1 MRRNR
6 KVLST
11 HQKKRQKTETV
22 KEVDQMLIYQRFQ
35 SSHYKYV
42 QRNKGNHGY
51 DRRSRDDVTMSNQI
65 EDISKENLQKERSK
79 WKFCIEKYNNKMET
93 HQRDSTVD
101 VTGRRKIHRILK
113 IE

>member
-42 QRNKGNHGY
+42 QRTHSLRIHPVCEPREFYFPVNKRK
-51 DRRSRDDVTMSNQI
+51 DTVI
-65 EDISKENLQKERSK
+65 LKSKE
-79 WKFCIEKYNNKMET
+79 
-93 HQRDSTVD
+93 V
-101 VTGRRKIHRILK
+101 
-113 IE
+113 